1 MNRLSFLLFAPWV
14 PSVLVYWLPTA
25 GPSQIPHL
33 SALSPVPL
41 LYALL
46 AMAAFGGAAWWIFE
60 VDDAEER
67 VDSLRR
73 LASGAVS
80 GLLIVFAIT
89 SLMSMPGLAG
99 SLLGL
104 PGFIGFT
111 ALNLGDQ
118 LKDSPLVPLWVNIV
132 GYTLSVG
139 LVEEFAKAFC
149 ARVNDIDGQQRLAH
163 GFAAGLGFGLAEAI
177 LYSWRMYD
185 GVEPWATYAV
195 RFAFCVPFHAFMSA
209 IAVQCLPEDWTSR
222 WGRSLLGLIPIATLH
237 GAYDALL
244 SRNHPTAAGL
254 IATFTFLLLPAVVW
268 YREEISGEL

>member
-1 MNRLSFLLFAPWV
+1 MP
-14 PSVLVYWLPTA
+14 LV
-25 GPSQIPHL
+25 
-33 SALSPVPL
+33 
-41 LYALL
+41 YALL
-46 AMAAFGGAAWWIFE
+46 AMAVFGGIAWWVFE
-60 VDDAEER
+60 IDESEDRHET
-67 VDSLRR
+67 LRR
-73 LASGAVS
+73 LVSGAVS
-80 GLLIVFAIT
+80 GLFIVFAISSLT
-89 SLMSMPGLAG
+89 SKAGLAG
-99 SLLGL
+99 TLFGL
-104 PGFIGFT
+104 PGLIGFS
-111 ALNLGDQ
+111 AIGLGDR
-118 LKDSPLVPLWVNIV
+118 LKDSDLVPLWVNIV

-185 GVEPWATYAV
+185 GVEPWATYTV

-244 SRNHPTAAGL
+244 SRDHPTAAGL

-268 YREEISGEL
+268 YREEIRGEL